1 MIYVDLMLPGVVGKE
16 RGGETVQGLEK
27 GQTCAV
33 ALVGNGY
40 VCIKNVHT
48 LFKVYLWSKI
58 LYTIHFLF
66 VTYRVQLICLYV
78 VTFHLLFT

>member
-1 MIYVDLMLPGVVGKE
+1 MLCYAYLCVRVVMIYVDLMLPGVVGKE

-40 VCIKNVHT
+40 VCI
-48 LFKVYLWSKI
+48 
-58 LYTIHFLF
+58 
-66 VTYRVQLICLYV
+66 
-78 VTFHLLFT
+78 